1 MAPDG
6 EHKEKTMSTKNMRSR
21 ISSKAVQTIRPEGLY
36 RWDEFADRIPFSR
49 ETWRQR
55 ILKGQAP
62 GGKNR
67 HFDGGG
73 LYLEVLASGSKRWR
87 LKYRRPISRK
97 ENTLTF
103 GPYPQITLAA
113 ARALREKAKE

>member
-62 GGKNR
+62 AATITSRACTAWRGSDILAWLKEP
-67 HFDGGG
+67 DA
-73 LYLEVLASGSKRWR
+73 YL
-87 LKYRRPISRK
+87 K
-97 ENTLTF
+97 ETNINAQKTSPTHR
-103 GPYPQITLAA
+103 Q
-113 ARALREKAKE
+113 KV